1 MAKRRAKSERS
12 ETTEAPL
19 VPAELPAG
27 WAVATLG
34 DDLVVEITPG
44 FACGAHSRDTADV
57 SHLRPMNVNSDGR
70 IDLGNVKYVPAPAA
84 IKANKWL
91 ERGDVLFNNTN
102 SAELVG
108 KTAYYDRDER
118 LAFSNHMTRVR
129 VRTDGLDPRYCAFY
143 LHANWRAGDFQAR
156 CNQHVSQAS
165 IGREVLLDTPIPVP
179 PLVEQKRIADRIEA
193 LLKSVD
199 AGRERLA
206 KLPNILRL
214 FRQSILAAACSGR
227 LTEDWRD
234 AHPDTEP
241 STNALA
247 RFDRDAAKHNGSDR
261 RPAESTLDFELM
273 PELPETWC
281 YRRADSIVAPKTVI
295 TYGIVLPGPETPDGV
310 PYVRQQDIQD
320 GKVLIDQ
327 LRRTTGAIAAK
338 HDRSRL
344 HKGDVLL
351 CIIRHLR
358 VAVVPPG
365 LDGANLTQGTVRMRP
380 SAVMVGEFLALLLA
394 SPHTQSWMKQ
404 RHFGMSMPR
413 INVEHAR
420 EIPVAVPPVTEQV
433 EIVRRVRSL
442 MNLAESIERRLAVA
456 QVRTDKL
463 TQAILARAYC
473 GELVETEAELA
484 RAECRDYESGEA
496 LLARIQAKSD
506 ASHDARP
513 ARRPRVSRQPIV
525 AATAAAPAYGSP
537 PKRTHIPSAAQV
549 SMEKP

>member
-1 MAKRRAKSERS
+1 MGRRRS
-12 ETTEAPL
+12 NVQTSSAAEAPL
-19 VPAELPAG
+19 VHTELPEG
-27 WAVATLG
+27 WALSTLAEVCHVNPPKPRRDQVEPTTEVTFVPMPAVDATSG
-34 DDLVVEITPG
+34 TIAAPQIRQFSDVRIGFTAFRDNDVIMAKITPCMENGKAAVARGLRHGLG
-44 FACGAHSRDTADV
+44 FGSTEFHVLRSRGAVLPDYVYHFIRQPSFRSAAALEMTGSV
-57 SHLRPMNVNSDGR
+57 GQKR
-70 IDLGNVKYVPAPAA
+70 VPASF
-84 IKANKWL
+84 L
-91 ERGDVLFNNTN
+91 E
-102 SAELVG
+102 SAE
-108 KTAYYDRDER
+108 
-118 LAFSNHMTRVR
+118 
-129 VRTDGLDPRYCAFY
+129 
-143 LHANWRAGDFQAR
+143 
-156 CNQHVSQAS
+156 
-165 IGREVLLDTPIPVP
+165 IPVP
-179 PLVEQKRIADRIEA
+179 PLAEQKRIADRIET

-199 AGRERLA
+199 AARERLA
-206 KLPNILRL
+206 KVPNILRL